1 MQQKVLYCV
10 VTLYGTVD
18 LVWCSVLG
26 AVSRE
31 QLAYLQCRE
40 QLAKPQCKEQLSK
53 LQCIGQLDMLQC
65 GEQLA
70 KLVS

>member
-10 VTLYGTVD
+10 ITLYGTVG

-26 AVSRE
+26 AVSRD

-40 QLAKPQCKEQLSK
+40 QLAKPQCKEQL
-53 LQCIGQLDMLQC
+53 DMLQC
-65 GEQLA
+65 GEQLG